1 MVLYPLVTA
10 VRAISD
16 QLRRAALEVSSQPM
30 PMARVVMPA
39 WSARRFS
46 RADACTCSA
55 TVAAGVGVASR
66 AASRRM
72 MGLRSAAGDG
82 SVSGSTA
89 TLGSPAWSI
98 TSEVS
103 ARFSTMMIRD
113 WTFSPVFRAAS
124 TTVRAVATC
133 ALVRSSVGW
142 VSLVFGIHHFP

>member
-1 MVLYPLVTA
+1 
-10 VRAISD
+10 
-16 QLRRAALEVSSQPM
+16 
-30 PMARVVMPA
+30 MARVVMPA

-72 MGLRSAAGDG
+72 MGLRAAAESASADG
-82 SVSGSTA
+82 STTV
-89 TLGSPAWSI
+89 LGSPAWSI

-103 ARFSTMMIRD
+103 ARFSTIMIRD
-113 WTFSPVFRAAS
+113 WTFSPVFRAVSA
-124 TTVRAVATC
+124 TVRAVTTC
-133 ALVRSSVGW
+133 ALVRSLVSW